1 MGETHRLTQEGQK
14 KENSSGSVILVYD
27 YRCIYDVVNKNKI
40 VYSNRN
46 RLTCTTWSVW
56 YPNNKHSKGA
66 GKNAGFQRIEEST
79 KPIFTPPPG
88 QHNAPPPRGGPRHDG
103 R

>member
-1 MGETHRLTQEGQK
+1 MHGKKVQDMGETHRLTQEGQK

-66 GKNAGFQRIEEST
+66 GKKGARYRLWDNPYLLSLRRDIE
-79 KPIFTPPPG
+79 ILVMV
-88 QHNAPPPRGGPRHDG
+88 N
-103 R
+103 